1 MRWAESG
8 RTAKTPVFKGRQ
20 RNLLLARTSIQW
32 GVKLRSNKLVLR
44 TVVWVLAAAGMAGAQ
59 ASVPSTPPPKAQDSP
74 IVKDFQERVAQYLKL
89 RTKQA
94 GKSPR
99 PTAAT
104 DKLADKRDQ
113 MADSVRDIRSNAR
126 QGDLFTPAIAQYFRR
141 QIAATLNGPRGAR
154 IRASLKHAE
163 PLHGISLR
171 VNEPYPQSIPLQST
185 PPSLLQNL
193 PTLPKELQYRIVD
206 SELVLLDIAPNT
218 VVDYIPHVF
227 PEP

>member
-1 MRWAESG
+1 MKLS
-8 RTAKTPVFKGRQ
+8 
-20 RNLLLARTSIQW
+20 RNH
-32 GVKLRSNKLVLR
+32 LVLG
-44 TVVWVLAAAGMAGAQ
+44 TVVWVLAAAGMAAAQ
-59 ASVPSTPPPKAQDSP
+59 AIASSAPPPNAQDAP
-74 IVKDFQERVAQYLKL
+74 VVKDFQERVAQYMKL
-89 RTKQA
+89 RTKEA

-113 MADSVRDIRSNAR
+113 MADSVRDLRSVAR
-126 QGDLFTPAIAQYFRR
+126 QGDIFTPPVTQYFRR
-141 QIAATLNGPRGAR
+141 QIAATLNGPQGAR

-163 PLHGISLR
+163 PLHGMSLR

-185 PPSLLQNL
+185 PPSLLLNL

-206 SELVLLDIAPNT
+206 SELVLLDIGPNI